1 MSDREEAARHGK
13 LKAGLQGVMMSKT
26 MLGAALALAMTALGG
41 SACANAQTAQ
51 APAPAAGTG
60 TQDQVV
66 ATVGERT
73 FTLKDVEARW
83 QADDPA
89 ERARVTQLLYQH
101 RRQSIDQLVA
111 DYLIEAAA
119 KKAGMARDT
128 YVEAELTKRR
138 GEITD
143 VDIQKVFDDNRDR
156 VGASTLAELKPS
168 ITKFIIDNR
177 DQQNLAVLVT
187 ELKAAGP
194 APRIALDPPRYEVA
208 IAAHDP
214 ARGPADAPITII
226 EFSEYQCPF
235 CARVTPT
242 LKAIE
247 QKYAGKVRL
256 VFKDFPLQNHL
267 QAPKAAE
274 AAHCAGDQG
283 KYWELHDRL
292 FANQQLLQV
301 PELKKHAAAVGLDQA
316 AFDQCLDGGK
326 HADDVKADVELG
338 GQMGV
343 GSTPTLYINGRVVT
357 GAQPLSVFETIIDE
371 ELARKS
377 GK

>member
-1 MSDREEAARHGK
+1 
-13 LKAGLQGVMMSKT
+13 MSKSKF
-26 MLGAALALAMTALGG
+26 GCALALVLAALGG
-41 SACANAQTAQ
+41 SACADAQTAQ

-60 TQDQVV
+60 DQDQVV
-66 ATVGERT
+66 ATVGDRK

-83 QADDPA
+83 QEEDPA
-89 ERARVTQLLYQH
+89 ERARVSQLLYQH
-101 RRQSIDQLVA
+101 RRQSIDMLVG
-111 DYLIEAAA
+111 DYLIEGAA
-119 KKAGMARDT
+119 KKAGLTKEKYLAT
-128 YVEAELTKRR
+128 ELEKRR
-138 GEITD
+138 GPITD
-143 VDIQKVFDDNRDR
+143 ADIQKVFDENRDR
-156 VGASTLAELKPS
+156 VGASTVTDLKDS
-168 ITKFIIDNR
+168 IAKFIAGNR
-177 DQQNLAVLVT
+177 DAQNMAIMVN

-194 APRIALDPPRYEVA
+194 AVSIALDPPRYDVA

-214 ARGPADAPITII
+214 ARGQANAPITIV

-316 AFDQCLDGGK
+316 AFDQCLDSGR
-326 HADDVKADVELG
+326 HADNVQADIDLG
-338 GQMGV
+338 TQMGV
-343 GSTPTLYINGRVVT
+343 GSTPTLYINGRLVT
-357 GAQPLSVFETIIDE
+357 GAQPLALFESIIDE
-371 ELARKS
+371 ELARKG

>member
-1 MSDREEAARHGK
+1 
-13 LKAGLQGVMMSKT
+13 MSKT
-26 MLGAALALAMTALGG
+26 KFGCVLAIVVAALGG
-41 SACANAQTAQ
+41 SACADAQTAQ
-51 APAPAAGTG
+51 APTPAAGTG
-60 TQDQVV
+60 DQEQVV
-66 ATVGERT
+66 ATVGDRK

-83 QADDPA
+83 QEEDPA
-89 ERARVTQLLYQH
+89 ERARVSQLLYQH
-101 RRQSIDQLVA
+101 RRQSIDMLVG
-111 DYLIEAAA
+111 DYLLDGAA
-119 KKAGMARDT
+119 KKAGVT
-128 YVEAELTKRR
+128 KEKYLEVELEKRR
-138 GEITD
+138 GPITD
-143 VDIQKVFDDNRDR
+143 ADIQKVFEENRDR
-156 VGASTLAELKPS
+156 VGLSTIADLKDS
-168 ITKFIIDNR
+168 ITKFIAGNR
-177 DQQNLAVLVT
+177 DAQNLAIMVS

-194 APRIALDPPRYEVA
+194 AVSIALDPPRYEVA

-214 ARGPADAPITII
+214 SRGPANAPVTII

-247 QKYAGKVRL
+247 QKYAGKVRF
-256 VFKDFPLQNHL
+256 VFKDFPLQNHQ

-316 AFDQCLDGGK
+316 AFDQCLDSGK
-326 HADDVKADVELG
+326 HTENVQADIEQG
-338 GQMGV
+338 SQMGV
-343 GSTPTLYINGRVVT
+343 GSTPTLYINGRLVT
-357 GAQPLSVFETIIDE
+357 GAQPLALFESIIDE
-371 ELARKS
+371 ELARKG

>member
-1 MSDREEAARHGK
+1 
-13 LKAGLQGVMMSKT
+13 MSKSQFGYV
-26 MLGAALALAMTALGG
+26 LALALTALGG
-41 SACANAQTAQ
+41 SACADAQTASPQ
-51 APAPAAGTG
+51 VPAPGTG
-60 TQDQVV
+60 DQNQVV
-66 ATVGERT
+66 ATVGDKQ

-83 QADDPA
+83 QSDDPA

-101 RRQSIDQLVA
+101 RRQSIEQLVG
-111 DYLIEAAA
+111 DHLIEGAAR
-119 KKAGMARDT
+119 KAGLSKQQYLET
-128 YVEAELTKRR
+128 ELTKRR
-138 GEITD
+138 GAITD
-143 VDIQKVFDDNRDR
+143 ADIQKVFEENRDR
-156 VGASTLAELKPS
+156 VGASTVADLKDS
-168 ITKFIIDNR
+168 ITKFIAGNR
-177 DQQNLAVLVT
+177 DAQNHTIMVN

-194 APRIALDPPRYEVA
+194 AVSIALDPPRSEVV

-214 ARGPADAPITII
+214 SRGPADAPVTIV

-242 LKAIE
+242 LKALE
-247 QKYAGKVRL
+247 QKYGSKVRF

-316 AFDQCLDGGK
+316 AFDQCLDTGK
-326 HADDVKADVELG
+326 HTGIVQADIDLG
-338 GQMGV
+338 TQMGV
-343 GSTPTLYINGRVVT
+343 GSTPTLYINGRLVT
-357 GAQPLSVFETIIDE
+357 GAQPQALFESIIDE

>member
-1 MSDREEAARHGK
+1 
-13 LKAGLQGVMMSKT
+13 MSKT
-26 MLGAALALAMTALGG
+26 KFGCVLAVVVAALGG
-41 SACANAQTAQ
+41 SACADAQTAQ
-51 APAPAAGTG
+51 APTPAAGTG
-60 TQDQVV
+60 DQEQVV
-66 ATVGERT
+66 ATVGDRK

-83 QADDPA
+83 QEEDPA
-89 ERARVTQLLYQH
+89 ERARVSQLLYQH
-101 RRQSIDQLVA
+101 RRQSIDMLVG
-111 DYLIEAAA
+111 DYLLDGAA
-119 KKAGMARDT
+119 KKAGVT
-128 YVEAELTKRR
+128 KEKYLEVELEKRR
-138 GEITD
+138 GPITD
-143 VDIQKVFDDNRDR
+143 ADIQKVFEENRDR
-156 VGASTLAELKPS
+156 VGLSTIADLKDS
-168 ITKFIIDNR
+168 ITKFIAGNR
-177 DQQNLAVLVT
+177 DAQNLAIMVS

-194 APRIALDPPRYEVA
+194 AVSIALDPPRYEVA

-214 ARGPADAPITII
+214 SRGPANAPVTII

-247 QKYAGKVRL
+247 QKYAGKVRF
-256 VFKDFPLQNHL
+256 VFKDFPLQNHQ

-316 AFDQCLDGGK
+316 AFDQCLDSGK
-326 HADDVKADVELG
+326 HTENVQADIEQG
-338 GQMGV
+338 SQMGV
-343 GSTPTLYINGRVVT
+343 GSTPTLYINGRLVT
-357 GAQPLSVFETIIDE
+357 GAQPLALFESIIDE
-371 ELARKS
+371 ELARKG

>member
-1 MSDREEAARHGK
+1 
-13 LKAGLQGVMMSKT
+13 MSKT
-26 MLGAALALAMTALGG
+26 KFGCVLAVVVAALGG
-41 SACANAQTAQ
+41 SACADAQTAQ

-60 TQDQVV
+60 DQDQVV
-66 ATVGERT
+66 ATVGDRK

-83 QADDPA
+83 QEEDPA
-89 ERARVTQLLYQH
+89 ERARVSQLLYQH
-101 RRQSIDQLVA
+101 RRQSIDMLVG
-111 DYLIEAAA
+111 DYLIEGAA
-119 KKAGMARDT
+119 KKAGLSKEK
-128 YVEAELTKRR
+128 YLEAELAKRR
-138 GEITD
+138 GPITD
-143 VDIQKVFDDNRDR
+143 ADIQKVFDENRDR
-156 VGASTLAELKPS
+156 VGLSTVADLKDS
-168 ITKFIIDNR
+168 ITKFIAGNR
-177 DQQNLAVLVT
+177 DAQNLAIMVS

-194 APRIALDPPRYEVA
+194 AVSIALDPPRYEVA
-208 IAAHDP
+208 IADHDP
-214 ARGPADAPITII
+214 SRGPANAPVTII

-242 LKAIE
+242 LKALE

-316 AFDQCLDGGK
+316 AFDQCLDSGK
-326 HADDVKADVELG
+326 HAANVQADLDLG
-338 GQMGV
+338 SQMGV
-343 GSTPTLYINGRVVT
+343 GSTPTLYINGRLVT
-357 GAQPLSVFETIIDE
+357 GAQPLALFESIIDE
-371 ELARKS
+371 ELARKG

>member
-1 MSDREEAARHGK
+1 
-13 LKAGLQGVMMSKT
+13 MSKT
-26 MLGAALALAMTALGG
+26 RFGCVLALVAAALAG
-41 SACANAQTAQ
+41 SACADAQTAQ
-51 APAPAAGTG
+51 PPAPAAGTG
-60 TQDQVV
+60 DHDQVV
-66 ATVGERT
+66 ATMGDRKI
-73 FTLKDVEARW
+73 TLKEVEARW
-83 QADDPA
+83 QTDDPA

-101 RRQSIDQLVA
+101 RRQSIDQIVGDFLV
-111 DYLIEAAA
+111 DGAA
-119 KKAGMARDT
+119 KKAGLSKEQ
-128 YVEAELTKRR
+128 YLEAELTKRR
-138 GEITD
+138 GAITD
-143 VDIQKVFDDNRDR
+143 ADIQKVYDENRDR
-156 VGASTLAELKPS
+156 VGTSTVADLKAS
-168 ITKFIIDNR
+168 ITQFISGNR
-177 DQQNLAVLVT
+177 DAQNLAILIG

-194 APRIALDPPRYEVA
+194 AVSIALDPPRYDVE

-214 ARGPADAPITII
+214 SRGPADAPVTIV

-242 LKAIE
+242 LKALE
-247 QKYAGKVRL
+247 QKYGGRIRF

-326 HADDVKADVELG
+326 HTNDVQADIDLG
-338 GQMGV
+338 TRMGV
-343 GSTPTLYINGRVVT
+343 GSTPTLYINGRIVT
-357 GAQPLSVFETIIDE
+357 GAQPQGVFESIIDE

>member
-1 MSDREEAARHGK
+1 MQTQRFGVGLALCVA
-13 LKAGLQGVMMSKT
+13 LAG
-26 MLGAALALAMTALGG
+26 GAACADAQ
-41 SACANAQTAQ
+41 SAPQ

-60 TQDQVV
+60 DQDQVV
-66 ATVGERT
+66 ATVGDRK

-83 QADDPA
+83 QQEDPA
-89 ERARVTQLLYQH
+89 ERARVSQLLYQH
-101 RRQSIDQLVA
+101 RRQSIDLLVG
-111 DYLIEAAA
+111 DYLLEGAA
-119 KKAGMARDT
+119 KKAGLTREK
-128 YVEAELTKRR
+128 YVEAELEKRR
-138 GEITD
+138 GPITD
-143 VDIQKVFDDNRDR
+143 ADIQKVFEENRDR
-156 VGASTLAELKPS
+156 VGLSTLADLKDS
-168 ITKFIIDNR
+168 ITKFIGGNR
-177 DQQNLAVLVT
+177 DAQNLAIMVS

-194 APRIALDPPRYEVA
+194 AVSIALDPPRYEVA

-214 ARGPADAPITII
+214 SRGPANAPITII

-316 AFDQCLDGGK
+316 AFDQCLDSGK
-326 HADDVKADVELG
+326 HAENVQADVDLG
-338 GQMGV
+338 SQMGV
-343 GSTPTLYINGRVVT
+343 GSTPTLYINGRLVT
-357 GAQPLSVFETIIDE
+357 GAQPLALFESIIDE
-371 ELARKS
+371 ELARKG

>member
-1 MSDREEAARHGK
+1 
-13 LKAGLQGVMMSKT
+13 MSKT
-26 MLGAALALAMTALGG
+26 KFGCVLAVVVAALGG
-41 SACANAQTAQ
+41 SACADAQTAQ
-51 APAPAAGTG
+51 APTPAAGTG
-60 TQDQVV
+60 DQEQVV
-66 ATVGERT
+66 ATVGDRK

-83 QADDPA
+83 QEEDPA
-89 ERARVTQLLYQH
+89 ERARVSQLLYQH
-101 RRQSIDQLVA
+101 RRQSIDMLVG
-111 DYLIEAAA
+111 DYLLDGAA
-119 KKAGMARDT
+119 KKAGVT
-128 YVEAELTKRR
+128 KEKYLEVELEKRR
-138 GEITD
+138 GPITD
-143 VDIQKVFDDNRDR
+143 ADIQKVFEENRDR
-156 VGASTLAELKPS
+156 VGLSTIADLKDS
-168 ITKFIIDNR
+168 ITKFIAGNR
-177 DQQNLAVLVT
+177 DAQDLAIMVS

-194 APRIALDPPRYEVA
+194 AVSIALDPPRYEVA

-214 ARGPADAPITII
+214 SRGPANAPVTII

-247 QKYAGKVRL
+247 QKYAGKVRF
-256 VFKDFPLQNHL
+256 VFKDFPLQNHQ

-316 AFDQCLDGGK
+316 AFDQCLDSGK
-326 HADDVKADVELG
+326 HTENVQADIEQG
-338 GQMGV
+338 SQMGV
-343 GSTPTLYINGRVVT
+343 GSTPTLYINGRLVT
-357 GAQPLSVFETIIDE
+357 GAQPLALFESIIDE
-371 ELARKS
+371 ELARKG

>member
-1 MSDREEAARHGK
+1 
-13 LKAGLQGVMMSKT
+13 MSKT
-26 MLGAALALAMTALGG
+26 KFGCVLALVVTALGG
-41 SACANAQTAQ
+41 SACADAQTAQ

-60 TQDQVV
+60 DQDQVV
-66 ATVGERT
+66 ATVGDHK

-83 QADDPA
+83 QAEDPA
-89 ERARVTQLLYQH
+89 ERARVSQLLYQH
-101 RRQSIDQLVA
+101 RRQSIDMLVG
-111 DYLIEAAA
+111 DFLIEGAA
-119 KKAGMARDT
+119 KKAGLSKEK
-128 YVEAELTKRR
+128 YLEAELEKRR
-138 GEITD
+138 GPITD
-143 VDIQKVFDDNRDR
+143 ADVQKVFEENRDR
-156 VGASTLAELKPS
+156 VGLSTIADLKDS
-168 ITKFIIDNR
+168 ITKFIAGNR
-177 DQQNLAVLVT
+177 DAQNLAIMVK

-194 APRIALDPPRYEVA
+194 AVSIALDPPRYEVA

-214 ARGPADAPITII
+214 SRGPANAPITII

-247 QKYAGKVRL
+247 QKYAGKVRF
-256 VFKDFPLQNHL
+256 VFKDFPLQNHQ

-316 AFDQCLDGGK
+316 AFDQCLDSGK
-326 HADDVKADVELG
+326 HTDNVQADLDLG
-338 GQMGV
+338 SQMGV
-343 GSTPTLYINGRVVT
+343 GSTPTLYINGRLVT
-357 GAQPLSVFETIIDE
+357 GAQPLAVFENIIDE
-371 ELARKS
+371 ELARKG